1 MKKSWLGL
9 LALSFMLT
17 ACLWAAVPV
26 QAQSVDD
33 KIKSLEEKISRLK
46 AEQEQVKSEQL
57 ELKREATAAAA
68 ALPTF
73 TYRTG
78 FLGITAAD
86 KSWQISFSHDFHAH
100 MYNWPD
106 GNDSD
111 GLTTGDVFLRRNRPY
126 IFYCWEDCLYEIGW
140 GRGHGRWRHYGQ
152 PEIPFS
158 FQL

>member
-1 MKKSWLGL
+1 V
-9 LALSFMLT
+9 ALVSMQETETGDTLSDS
-17 ACLWAAVPV
+17 ANPV
-26 QAQSVDD
+26 VLERMRFPDPVISVSVQS
-33 KIKSLEEKISRLK
+33 KLK
-46 AEQEQVKSEQL
+46 AEQEKVKSEQM

-86 KSWQISFSHDFHAH
+86 KSWQISFSHEFHAH

-111 GLTTGDVFLRRNRPY
+111 GFTTGDIFLRRNRPFIY
-126 IFYCWEDCLYEIGW
+126 YCWDDCLYEIGW
-140 GRGHGRWRHYGQ
+140 GAD
-152 PEIPFS
+152 
-158 FQL
+158 